1 MSLVHILLVAIG
13 GAFGS
18 VCRYLVGVG
27 AGRLLGPDFP
37 FGTMIV
43 NIGGSFI
50 MGVFIELLALRFNGS
65 EELRLLVAVGILGG
79 FTTLSSFSLD
89 TIVLFERGAVAA
101 TAVYV
106 AGSIV
111 LSLAALVAGLHLVRA
126 FI

>member
-1 MSLVHILLVAIG
+1 MSLVPILLVAVG

-27 AGRLLGPDFP
+27 AGRLLGLDFP

-43 NIGGSFI
+43 NIVGSFI
-50 MGVFIELLALRFNGS
+50 MGVFIEMLALRFDGS
-65 EELRLLVAVGILGG
+65 EHLRLFVAVGILGG

-89 TIVLFERGAVAA
+89 TIVLFERGAVVA
-101 TAVYV
+101 TVAYV

>member
-1 MSLVHILLVAIG
+1 MSFVSVLLVALG

-43 NIGGSFI
+43 NIVGSFV
-50 MGVFIELLALRFNGS
+50 MGLFIELLAVRFDGS
-65 EELRLLVAVGILGG
+65 ESLRLFVAVGILGG

-89 TIVLFERGAVAA
+89 SVVLFERGAIGAA
-101 TAVYV
+101 ALYV
-106 AGSIV
+106 GASIV
-111 LSLAALVAGLHLVRA
+111 LSLAALVAGLHFVRA
-126 FI
+126 FA

>member
-1 MSLVHILLVAIG
+1 MSLVPILLVAVG

-65 EELRLLVAVGILGG
+65 EHLRLFVAVGILGG

-89 TIVLFERGAVAA
+89 TIVLFERGAIVA

>member
-1 MSLVHILLVAIG
+1 MSLVHILLVAVG

-43 NIGGSFI
+43 NIVGSFI
-50 MGVFIELLALRFNGS
+50 MGVFIELLALRFDGS
-65 EELRLLVAVGILGG
+65 EELRLLVAVGIIGG